1 MYLLMVSALL
11 IPIAAL
17 LMLGFMSGVTI
28 LAIRWDKKEQ
38 QKQSDR
44 AKQWMQ
50 NEQKKI
56 TADEKEG

>member
-56 TADEKEG
+56 TANEKEG

>member
-38 QKQSDR
+38 
-44 AKQWMQ
+44 
-50 NEQKKI
+50 
-56 TADEKEG
+56 